1 MKGDIKS
8 NVSYQH
14 SFITFFFFFWR
25 PPEELSHGLK
35 NLFINTSSHVPAWL
49 SELQVIWILTTFSL
63 WLTQLVIML
72 NLTLIAYGS
81 QAVLTTLLLINSLL
95 VYQSFASL
103 VSIFSCL
110 SNILSAHSLHFLPFF
125 FYPDI
130 ETVNPSSPLFQLLV
144 IFISSG
150 LLTFYPVLASYYYRL
165 CLAIYIFNLIAGLQ
179 F

>member
-1 MKGDIKS
+1 
-8 NVSYQH
+8 
-14 SFITFFFFFWR
+14 
-25 PPEELSHGLK
+25 
-35 NLFINTSSHVPAWL
+35 
-49 SELQVIWILTTFSL
+49 
-63 WLTQLVIML
+63 ML

-81 QAVLTTLLLINSLL
+81 QAVLTTLLLINSLF

-110 SNILSAHSLHFLPFF
+110 SNILSAQFTFFTLIF

-130 ETVNPSSPLFQLLV
+130 ETVNPSSPLFQLLI

-165 CLAIYIFNLIAGLQ
+165 CLAIYIFNLSAGLQ

>member
-1 MKGDIKS
+1 
-8 NVSYQH
+8 
-14 SFITFFFFFWR
+14 
-25 PPEELSHGLK
+25 
-35 NLFINTSSHVPAWL
+35 
-49 SELQVIWILTTFSL
+49 
-63 WLTQLVIML
+63 ML

-81 QAVLTTLLLINSLL
+81 QAVLTTLLPINSLF

-110 SNILSAHSLHFLPFF
+110 SNILSAQFTFFTLIFF

-165 CLAIYIFNLIAGLQ
+165 CLVIYIFNLIAGLQ

>member
-1 MKGDIKS
+1 
-8 NVSYQH
+8 
-14 SFITFFFFFWR
+14 
-25 PPEELSHGLK
+25 
-35 NLFINTSSHVPAWL
+35 
-49 SELQVIWILTTFSL
+49 
-63 WLTQLVIML
+63 ML

-81 QAVLTTLLLINSLL
+81 QAVLTTLLLINSLF

-110 SNILSAHSLHFLPFF
+110 SNILSAQFTFLPFF

-130 ETVNPSSPLFQLLV
+130 ETVNSSSPLFQLLI

>member
-1 MKGDIKS
+1 
-8 NVSYQH
+8 
-14 SFITFFFFFWR
+14 
-25 PPEELSHGLK
+25 
-35 NLFINTSSHVPAWL
+35 
-49 SELQVIWILTTFSL
+49 
-63 WLTQLVIML
+63 ML

-81 QAVLTTLLLINSLL
+81 QAVLTTLLLINSLF

-110 SNILSAHSLHFLPFF
+110 SNILSAQFTFLPFFF

-130 ETVNPSSPLFQLLV
+130 ETVNPSSPLFQLLI

>member
-1 MKGDIKS
+1 
-8 NVSYQH
+8 
-14 SFITFFFFFWR
+14 
-25 PPEELSHGLK
+25 
-35 NLFINTSSHVPAWL
+35 
-49 SELQVIWILTTFSL
+49 
-63 WLTQLVIML
+63 ML

-81 QAVLTTLLLINSLL
+81 QAVLTTLLLINSLF

-110 SNILSAHSLHFLPFF
+110 SNILSAQFTFFTLIFFLSRQ
-125 FYPDI
+125 
-130 ETVNPSSPLFQLLV
+130 TVNPSSPLFQLLI